1 MMAVVSLIT
10 ADLMFNSTLQ
20 DINGLKHAW
29 LNNPARA
36 WNTDDLISWAK
47 RQQLRDMVRTFDEHK
62 YV

>member
-1 MMAVVSLIT
+1 
-10 ADLMFNSTLQ
+10 MFNSTLQ